1 LCGARIDDET
11 TVGDDYYVVAAEAD
25 HQMRKAPQ
33 WHIAVTFNCNALKI
47 ILAESTLRGLIRE

>member
-1 LCGARIDDET
+1 MRPDQT